1 MNLNRILASRRI
13 PPGARNWLASQRR
26 QLKLITRRL
35 SKPSTIPLLIT
46 LVALPVLGIV
56 NVFNAHAQ
64 PGTMVAAGVTLP
76 NSPVWLNGALGGH
89 WWVSDGANG
98 FCRLDPDPANA
109 GQLVENVAT
118 CDLTAAAAA
127 QVAVGP
133 VFTNP
138 DSSQHRFV
146 YIADS
151 GSKSFGPVRVRF
163 DLATETIAAGSGVIM
178 GAQNAAVPTCDDTF
192 CTAGKGSFR
201 SNAVAL
207 GPAGELYVAF
217 IRSTNIVRIA
227 NAAGAS
233 IATQTTTVVGKI
245 NFPRPL
251 GATSLAMFFHA
262 PDATHTTAWGD
273 LYIAELTG
281 SGVSMI
287 TDVGTCGACAT
298 TINPNITSFSP
309 FGMVA
314 DGGVGDDGTIQPS
327 THLFVGEAPVDG
339 PSSVLRYDPVNN
351 IQDLY
356 TSTVPAFTSPFDGL
370 SVTNYLS
377 ITGLGLRQD
386 TGELFVGDDPTVNAL
401 NPPVGMGHLWSVAAG
416 GALDCAGTPI
426 APCAPLAAPA
436 TIMADL
442 YAWGMQAPAGGIV
455 LQGANGERHLWVSGE
470 GGGLCRLDI
479 VPNTSLHATE
489 FASCD
494 DGTMGAVAQ
503 PVLDPTPNSDGTSF
517 VYVADVGRF
526 SQGVWRITFDPN
538 GDNGIGS
545 IANPTLLAPT
555 SNLGPLRPLAAAVGP
570 DGALYFAGPKAD
582 AGATI
587 KKIANPRGDPR
598 TQTVVGVA
606 NPSDGGGVAGDFA
619 FLGPDL
625 YVPEGAGF
633 SVVRNIAACTSTA
646 ICTASILPIGTPGGT
661 PASAVAT
668 DAVRGVV
675 YGLASAGPGPAT
687 LFQFD
692 PISQTSRVYVTQGRA
707 PAAGSPEA
715 TVYCATQCIRPP
727 DPTMILGGT
736 YTFPNAFGLGLDEES
751 GTVFMMDDP
760 QDGNRFGTG
769 HVWSVEFRP
778 MPPAPPAPTPTPLP
792 TPPPAPTTQTC
803 TVTVN
808 VPSLAS
814 GNSYWVQF
822 TTHSAGTISAS
833 WTIPVAQQ
841 AQLLLYTGNPFAGLA
856 DPIKKGPT
864 GKPIAVQNTSN
875 TQNFTV
881 SVANQAAGTYTVQ
894 FFNGSNVFVATT
906 GTLTYTNDSASA
918 CPVSPTSQNILN

>member
-1 MNLNRILASRRI
+1 MDLNRILASRRI
-13 PPGARNWLASQRR
+13 PLGAREWLVSQRR
-26 QLKLITRRL
+26 RLKPTLRRM
-35 SKPSTIPLLIT
+35 SKPSTIPLLIM

-64 PGTMVAAGVTLP
+64 PGTMVASGVTLP

-109 GQLVENVAT
+109 GQLVENLGT

-138 DSSQHRFV
+138 DASQHRFV

-151 GSKSFGPVRVRF
+151 GSKSFGPVRVQF

-178 GAQNAAVPTCDDTF
+178 GAQNAAVPTCDNTF

-227 NAAGAS
+227 NAAGTVS
-233 IATQTTTVVGKI
+233 TQTTTI
-245 NFPRPL
+245 IAHIDFPRPL
-251 GATSLAMFFHA
+251 GASALAVFFHA

-273 LYIAELTG
+273 LYIAELTAD
-281 SGVSMI
+281 GVSVI
-287 TDVGTCGACAT
+287 TDLSTCGACFP

-309 FGMVA
+309 FGLAA
-314 DGGVGDDGTIQPS
+314 DGGIGDDGTIQPS
-327 THLFVGEAPVDG
+327 TRLFVGEAPVDG

-356 TSTVPAFTSPFDGL
+356 TSTVPTFTSPFNGA
-370 SVTNYLS
+370 SVSNYLS

-386 TGELFVGDDPTVNAL
+386 TGELFIGDDPTVNEV
-401 NPPVGMGHLWSVAAG
+401 NPPAGMGHLWSVAAG

-436 TIMADL
+436 TISADI
-442 YAWGMQAPAGGIV
+442 YAYGMQSPIGGAV
-455 LQGANGERHLWVSGE
+455 LPNANGDRHLWMAGE
-470 GGGLCRLDI
+470 GAGFCRLDI
-479 VPNTSLHATE
+479 VPQAPALHATN
-489 FASCD
+489 FDSCD
-494 DGTMGAVAQ
+494 DATIGALAQIVA
-503 PVLDPTPNSDGTSF
+503 DPTPNADGTTF
-517 VYVADVGRF
+517 IYVADPGRF
-526 SQGVWRITFDPN
+526 SLGVWRVTYDPAGDGGN
-538 GDNGIGS
+538 GAIS
-545 IANPTLLAPT
+545 NPTLLAPT
-555 SNLGPLRPLAAAVGP
+555 SNLGAIRPASVAVGP
-570 DGALYFAGPKAD
+570 DGALYMAFPKAD
-582 AGATI
+582 AGGTI
-587 KKIANPRGDPR
+587 KKITNPRDDPR

-606 NPSDGGGVAGDFA
+606 NSSDGGGVAGDMA
-619 FLGPDL
+619 FLGSDL
-625 YVPEGAGF
+625 YLGEGAGF
-633 SVVRNIAACTSTA
+633 SVVRNITACTSTA
-646 ICTASILPIGTPGGT
+646 LCTASILPIGTVGGT
-661 PASAVAT
+661 PAAGVAA
-668 DAVRGVV
+668 DPVRNLI
-675 YGLASAGPGPAT
+675 YGLASPGAGPAT
-687 LFQFD
+687 VFQFD
-692 PISQTSRVYVTQGRA
+692 PVSQTSRVYVTQGRV

-715 TVYCATQCIRPP
+715 TSYCALTCTRN
-727 DPTMILGGT
+727 DPTLIPGGT
-736 YTFPNAFGLGLDEES
+736 STFPNACGIAVDPETGTVFIMDDPTGGGRFGLG
-751 GTVFMMDDP
+751 
-760 QDGNRFGTG
+760 
-769 HVWSVEFRP
+769 HIWSAPFQP
-778 MPPAPPAPTPTPLP
+778 MPPAPPAPTPTATP
-792 TPPPAPTTQTC
+792 TTPPAPAPHTC
-803 TVTVN
+803 SVTIN

-822 TTHSAGTISAS
+822 TAHSAGPISAT
-833 WTIPVAQQ
+833 WTIPIAQS

-875 TQNFTV
+875 TQSFAISV
-881 SVANQAAGTYTVQ
+881 SSQPAGTYTVQ
-894 FFNGSNVFVATT
+894 FFNGSNSFVATT
-906 GTLTYTNDSASA
+906 GTISYVNDGNTA